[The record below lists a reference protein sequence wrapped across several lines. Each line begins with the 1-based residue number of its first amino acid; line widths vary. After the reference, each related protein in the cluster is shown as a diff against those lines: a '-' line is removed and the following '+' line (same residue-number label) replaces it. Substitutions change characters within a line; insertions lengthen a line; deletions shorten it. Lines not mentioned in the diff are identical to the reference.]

1 LTVREQSDI
10 FGAIHNNYI
19 KVLTMTIKIF
29 VTILVTLFVLP
40 SLGCSGSDTSKQDDA
55 AKVDITMTAANSLAM
70 KTFPIRDDKNPFVT
84 IETDFGNM
92 TLELY
97 RDVAPAHADSFI
109 ARTKDG
115 FYNGLKF
122 HRVIKNFMIQ
132 GGDPEGTGAGGAG
145 YFLEAEFSDVPHQD
159 GTLSMARSRSP
170 HSASSQF
177 FICLA
182 RNRSTTW
189 LDGKYTVFGQLVK
202 GYDVLHAIGDVE
214 VVDSGR
220 GEVSQPKEEVISER
234 IYLSDAEGNE
244 L

>member
-1 LTVREQSDI
+1 MLKKIISTVLI
-10 FGAIHNNYI
+10 
-19 KVLTMTIKIF
+19 
-29 VTILVTLFVLP
+29 TLLVLP
-40 SLGCSGSDTSKQDDA
+40 SIGCSGSDKSKQDDA
-55 AKVDITMTAANSLAM
+55 MKADSLLTATDSLKL
-70 KTFPIRDDKNPFVT
+70 KTFPIRDENNPFVT

-97 RDVAPAHADSFI
+97 RDVAPAHVDSFI
-109 ARTKDG
+109 ARTKEG

-122 HRVIKNFMIQ
+122 HRIIQNFMIQ
-132 GGDPEGTGAGGAG
+132 GGDPEGTGMGGAG
-145 YFLEAEFSDVPHQD
+145 YFLQAEFSDLPHQD

-182 RNRSTTW
+182 RNRSTMW
-189 LDGKYTVFGQLVK
+189 LDGKYTVFGQLIK

-214 VVDSGR
+214 VIDSGR
-220 GEVSQPKEEVISER
+220 GEVSTPKEDVISKR
-234 IYLSDAEGNE
+234 IYLSDADGNE

>member
-1 LTVREQSDI
+1 MS
-10 FGAIHNNYI
+10 
-19 KVLTMTIKIF
+19 KKIF
-29 VTILVTLFVLP
+29 VTILAILFVLP
-40 SLGCSGSDTSKQDDA
+40 SLGCSGSDTPKQDDA
-55 AKVDITMTAANSLAM
+55 TKIDSTMTAADSLAM
-70 KTFPIRDDKNPFVT
+70 KTFPIRNEKNPFVT

-97 RDVAPAHADSFI
+97 RDVAPAHVDSFV

-122 HRVIKNFMIQ
+122 HRIIKNFMIQ
-132 GGDPEGTGAGGAG
+132 GGDPEGTGMGGAN
-145 YFLEAEFSDVPHQD
+145 YNLEAEFSDVPHQD

-170 HSASSQF
+170 HSASTQF

-182 RNRSTTW
+182 RNRSTAG
-189 LDGKYTVFGQLVK
+189 LDGKYTVFGQLIK
-202 GYDVLHAIGDVE
+202 GYDVLHAISDVE

-220 GEVSQPKEEVISER
+220 GEVSKPKEDVISKR
-234 IYLSDAEGNE
+234 FYISDAEGNE

>member
-1 LTVREQSDI
+1 MSKKIISL
-10 FGAIHNNYI
+10 
-19 KVLTMTIKIF
+19 IF
-29 VTILVTLFVLP
+29 VFLLILP
-40 SLGCSGSDTSKQDDA
+40 NLGCSGSDTSKQDTAQQADSLMTATDSLA
-55 AKVDITMTAANSLAM
+55 AKR
-70 KTFPIRDDKNPFVT
+70 FPIRNENNPFVT

-97 RDVAPAHADSFI
+97 RDVARAHVDSFI

-132 GGDPEGTGAGGAG
+132 GGDPEGTGMGGAG
-145 YFLEAEFSDVPHQD
+145 YFLQAEFSDVPHQD
-159 GTLSMARSRSP
+159 GTLSMARSSSP

-182 RNRSTTW
+182 RNRSTMW
-189 LDGKYTVFGQLVK
+189 LDGKYTVFGQLIK

-220 GEVSQPKEEVISER
+220 GEVSKPKEDVISR
-234 IYLSDAEGNE
+234 RFFLSDAEGNE